1 MSIIKLNT
9 TLSKAEKKQ
18 KALDSLKAQL
28 SNRASFALQELDRA
42 NKEAI
47 RYINSNPL
55 FTAEEAWAVLGEDG
69 KAFLEGSI
77 DTSTF
82 IATQAAKNGVPY
94 TPPGLPEG
102 LTLTANEDGTVTPS
116 RNEEE

>member
-1 MSIIKLNT
+1 MSIIKLNN
-9 TLSKAEKKQ
+9 TLTQAERKAKALETLKVYISAKASKALQ
-18 KALDSLKAQL
+18 DLDK
-28 SNRASFALQELDRA
+28 A

-47 RYINSNPL
+47 QYINSNPL
-55 FTAEEAWAVLGEDG
+55 FASEEAWAVLGDDG

-82 IATQAAKNGVPY
+82 IATQAAKAGTDY
-94 TPPGLPEG
+94 TPPSLPVG

-116 RNEEE
+116 RA